1 MRLNPSSSF
10 PTGPQ
15 SPVLNENPPLNS
27 GLSYDQEL
35 VPPTDTHPYDKN
47 RVSNGKLSQ
56 EDFARIKLMSVEDD
70 VVPIVSESPVKKYR
84 VLRSNNKN
92 TSMTGSKDFNS
103 GARYSLAE
111 RSVARGSN
119 GNLSRARSRSKSKE
133 TPAFRK

>member
-1 MRLNPSSSF
+1 
-10 PTGPQ
+10 
-15 SPVLNENPPLNS
+15 
-27 GLSYDQEL
+27 
-35 VPPTDTHPYDKN
+35 
-47 RVSNGKLSQ
+47 
-56 EDFARIKLMSVEDD
+56 MSVEDD

-103 GARYSLAE
+103 GAMYSLAE